1 MRIVSLACS
10 NTEIVAALGHAD
22 DLVGVDNHSDF
33 PVELVSRLPRV
44 GPDLEIDIDR
54 VAALE
59 PDLVLA
65 TLTVPGHER
74 VVEQLHDSG
83 LAYLAPEPNS
93 LEDVYASIEEIG
105 RALEDPPAAGR
116 LVEAMRLEFQEPL
129 EEFDPRPS
137 VLIEW
142 WPQPVIAPGRR
153 SWVDDLIRQA
163 GCRSPLGNEDVK
175 SRPLTDEEVLEIDPD
190 AIVLSW
196 CGVAAGKVRPS
207 VIYDNPLWRN
217 IQAVRK
223 RQVYCIPEALLGR
236 PGPRLTEGRAALHQ
250 VTRQVARRCAGP
262 EPTFPK
268 GAPT

>member
-22 DLVGVDNHSDF
+22 DLVGVDDHSDF

-74 VVEQLHDSG
+74 IVEQLHDSG
-83 LAYLAPEPNS
+83 LAFLAPEPNS
-93 LEDVYASIEEIG
+93 LEEVYSSIQEI
-105 RALEDPPAAGR
+105 ALALNDPTAGKQ
-116 LVEAMRLEFQEPL
+116 LVGDMQLEIEKPR
-129 EEFDPRPS
+129 ETFDSPPS
-137 VLIEW
+137 VLIQW
-142 WPQPVIAPGRR
+142 WPQPVIVPGRR
-153 SWVDDLIRQA
+153 TWVDDLIRLA
-163 GCRSPLGNEDVK
+163 GCRSPLGSEDVK

-196 CGVAAGKVRPS
+196 CGIAEEKVVPA
-207 VIYDNPLWRN
+207 VVYKNPLW
-217 IQAVRK
+217 QSVKAVRR
-223 RQVYCIPEALLGR
+223 RQVHCIPEAFLGR
-236 PGPRLTEGRAALHQ
+236 PGPRLTKGLLALH
-250 VTRQVARRCAGP
+250 QVARRCVGQ
-262 EPTFPK
+262 EESLC
-268 GAPT
+268 